1 MSERAIAERQG
12 DGAFVAERT
21 AELARLCQRYGVRR
35 LDLFGSAATGRFRT
49 GDSDLDFVVEFQPAT
64 VSGAYADAY
73 FGLLESLERLYGRP
87 VDLVIDGAIRN
98 PYFRQ
103 SVEATRMPLYAA

>member
-1 MSERAIAERQG
+1 MSGRASAEQG
-12 DGAFVAERT
+12 DGAFVAERA
-21 AELARLCQRYGVRR
+21 AELARLCQRHGVRR
-35 LDLFGSAATGRFRT
+35 LDLFGSAATGRFRA

-103 SVEATRMPLYAA
+103 SVEATRKPLYAA

>member
-1 MSERAIAERQG
+1 MSGRAIAERQG
-12 DGAFVAERT
+12 DGAFVAEHAT
-21 AELARLCQRYGVRR
+21 ELARLCQRHGVRR
-35 LDLFGSAATGRFRT
+35 LDLFGSAATGRFRA

-103 SVEATRMPLYAA
+103 SVEATRKPLYAA